1 MQFNLPGGVSPL
13 LISPRQAAAL
23 LGIDVRSLKHL
34 ALEAI
39 PVPTRGA
46 QVRRHVRYRLA
57 DVLAYGRGGRA
68 DG

>member
-1 MQFNLPGGVSPL
+1 MQVLLPGGGAPL
-13 LISPRQAAAL
+13 LISPRQTAAL
-23 LGIDVRSLKHL
+23 LGIDVRTLKHL

-57 DVLAYGRGGRA
+57 DVLAFGRGGRGDA
-68 DG
+68 